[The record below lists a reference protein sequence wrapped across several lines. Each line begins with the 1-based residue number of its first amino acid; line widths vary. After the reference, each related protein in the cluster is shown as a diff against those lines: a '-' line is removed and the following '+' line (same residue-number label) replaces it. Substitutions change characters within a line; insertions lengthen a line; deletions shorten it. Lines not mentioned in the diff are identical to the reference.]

1 MLVSTIIE
9 MIMQTLNSI
18 RVIKSF
24 GADDYEIQ
32 KLQTGIEDSKKAEF
46 TSHTIKQVEPH
57 SREFLDSFA
66 IAGIFMIGV
75 YQLHREQLTVQ
86 GFLLFLFIGKLLI
99 TPINKFSVN
108 FVWMQA
114 LLASYERLFEV

>member
-46 TSHTIKQVEPH
+46 TS
-57 SREFLDSFA
+57 
-66 IAGIFMIGV
+66 
-75 YQLHREQLTVQ
+75 
-86 GFLLFLFIGKLLI
+86 
-99 TPINKFSVN
+99 
-108 FVWMQA
+108 
-114 LLASYERLFEV
+114 